1 MVRRCVLI
9 MVDESKTQ
17 DGKRHGLLSVTD
29 MWAAQLLEPG
39 SGPPCA
45 SDRKQRIRQTRR

>member
-17 DGKRHGLLSVTD
+17 DGKRHELLSVTD

-39 SGPPCA
+39 SGPPVPA
-45 SDRKQRIRQTRR
+45 TVSRG